1 MRIQKIDNTAPAFNR
16 KPNAQEMKVYTN
28 SLNQGLDLLGKQVDL
43 ILHNASAP
51 AVKSENTGIGSL
63 FSRTVI
69 TKLFPFLKEH
79 GFKGIQQEPNG
90 LRKVLDNSPYA
101 PEAKAKNIYMIP
113 LEKLASD
120 EYGNIL
126 SKKTFETI
134 VKNNP
139 NTSEVNYPYVRSM
152 YEVALREA
160 YTNGKDSKEF
170 ANFKETRESEYEQS
184 AIYRILSKIKGNDN
198 FKIWSQKDNYTE
210 DEIAQLA
217 KAAEIKNWDKID
229 QQLFVNP
236 NSEKSKARIAELK
249 EKYKDD
255 YDYYLFQQMLLEKEN
270 EASNKLSEKTGIK
283 IIGDSPVA
291 PTAVESWVN
300 QKLFLK
306 GKSIGC
312 PPDYFS
318 KTGQRWGFPYYD
330 PEKIFNKDGSLGEAG
345 KIMQQKY
352 EEYFASFPGGIR
364 IDHIIGLIDP
374 FIYTNSSKKMTASNS
389 GRIYSIFS
397 GKYKKKNDDEY
408 ANILTKIII
417 PAAKKHGLSKD
428 AIICEDLGDRNLPTE
443 RVMKKLGLS
452 GISVTQFDHRGAK
465 APERN
470 LIMPGSHDN
479 QSFLEFVEDLFNFGN
494 DKDKKA
500 RFLKKT
506 KYLAEDTAPKGAAKE
521 EVKQYLKDIRTN
533 KSKFIAASFAELFT
547 SPAKRVQIFFADFWG
562 LGKTYNRPGTTTGNW
577 ALRLEETFEDDYYKA
592 VPQGKAPNF
601 ADAVSTALKQRGLD
615 KGNEQ
620 LIKDLDASAKILN
633 EA

>member
-1 MRIQKIDNTAPAFNR
+1 MRIQKVDNTAPAFNR

-217 KAAEIKNWDKID
+217 KAADIKNWDKTD
-229 QQLFVNP
+229 QQLFLNP

-374 FIYTNSSKKMTASNS
+374 FIYTNSSKKMTESNS

-465 APERN
+465 A
-470 LIMPGSHDN
+470 
-479 QSFLEFVEDLFNFGN
+479 
-494 DKDKKA
+494 
-500 RFLKKT
+500 
-506 KYLAEDTAPKGAAKE
+506 TAPKGAAKE